1 MLLNHQNMIFRQLNC
16 IQICVKFETFSC
28 MSSESNIAVQ
38 EKKKEEKKNFH
49 KDFLCFLLFFYF
61 ETVRPFH
68 FFSDSEKNYLI
79 VCEISDNFPK
89 IIYPNGTKSVIKSQK
104 IILLPNNVKYKVN
117 YF

>member
-1 MLLNHQNMIFRQLNC
+1 MFIKIFNVFC
-16 IQICVKFETFSC
+16 I
-28 MSSESNIAVQ
+28 
-38 EKKKEEKKNFH
+38 
-49 KDFLCFLLFFYF
+49 FFYF

-68 FFSDSEKNYLI
+68 FFSDSKNNLI

-117 YF
+117 YFLSCEFTISPID